1 MNLTTQPARKVQINI
16 TSLIDV
22 LFLLLIFFMIS
33 STFVEQP
40 GMKLDLPQAETSEI
54 MEVKNLVLT
63 IDADELLTLN
73 KALITIED
81 LGEALQAG
89 IAEFADATLI
99 LKADETVS
107 HGMVVRVMDVAK
119 KNGIKKLVIGTRQ

>member
-1 MNLTTQPARKVQINI
+1 MNLTTKTARKVQINI

-40 GMKLDLPQAETSEI
+40 GMKLDLPHAETSEVT
-54 MEVKNLVLT
+54 EVKNLVLT

-81 LGEALQAG
+81 LEQALQAG
-89 IAEFADATLI
+89 IAENADATLI

-107 HGMVVRVMDVAK
+107 HGMVVQVMDVAK
-119 KNGIKKLVIGTRQ
+119 KSGVKKLVIGTRQ

>member
-1 MNLTTQPARKVQINI
+1 
-16 TSLIDV
+16 
-22 LFLLLIFFMIS
+22 MIS